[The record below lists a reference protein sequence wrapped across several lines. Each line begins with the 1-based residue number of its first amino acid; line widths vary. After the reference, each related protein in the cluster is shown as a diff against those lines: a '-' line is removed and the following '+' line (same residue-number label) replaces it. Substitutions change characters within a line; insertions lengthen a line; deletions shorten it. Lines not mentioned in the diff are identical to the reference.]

1 MDNLNLLNHKIQNQ
15 KIRNAV
21 KESIES
27 NFPIESRG
35 KTLVVKNVNVEDT
48 LRDDN
53 FPEQKAFKIKII
65 PQRKMNFILPDAL
78 MGTPYIWC
86 IAGGCSSPFCLPQ

>member
-15 KIRNAV
+15 KIRDAV

-27 NFPIESRG
+27 NFPIQNRG
-35 KTLVVKNVNVEDT
+35 KSLIVTNVNIPDT

-53 FPEQKAFKIKII
+53 FPEQKAFKIKRHDKTLSKLI
-65 PQRKMNFILPDAL
+65 
-78 MGTPYIWC
+78 
-86 IAGGCSSPFCLPQ
+86 

>member
-21 KESIES
+21 KESIEA

-53 FPEQKAFKIKII
+53 FPEQKAFKIK
-65 PQRKMNFILPDAL
+65 RKTI
-78 MGTPYIWC
+78 
-86 IAGGCSSPFCLPQ
+86 

>member
-1 MDNLNLLNHKIQNQ
+1 MDSLNLLNHKIQNQ

-35 KTLVVKNVNVEDT
+35 KTLVVKNVNIEDT
-48 LRDDN
+48 LRDDD
-53 FPEQKAFKIKII
+53 FPKQKAFKIKR
-65 PQRKMNFILPDAL
+65 Q
-78 MGTPYIWC
+78 T
-86 IAGGCSSPFCLPQ
+86 